1 VLENLKS
8 LLLNKY
14 LVGYLPSLTVA
25 TIVGSVIVPA
35 RPALAEAQLAC
46 SVPEG
51 QFITINNQAAYIYNE
66 NSSLNSS
73 NLLGSKIPLKNAS
86 VDVGSRGITDSNN
99 QSIVNLGTFTDAF
112 GSVLKN
118 KLSEDDRNRATEA
131 ALIAYL
137 RSSVDVGSEELAV
150 QIKSSIV
157 SAYQDLPDKQ
167 AEIKTQIETIDNNDL
182 LVALSTVASPN
193 LRALGFS
200 QAKITTIEGQIKT
213 QVANIKKEDSF
224 ASVKDQIFQAATTSL
239 TTEELQKLIDT
250 KNALDTEVD
259 RIRAGKDVAI
269 AEGEKVNY
277 QFLLENTGIAR
288 AQLTLPTT
296 QELQTKGLKGSGE
309 VVSVKYQV
317 LDEKDA
323 VVREGDSSAQ
333 AIIETVEAKQKVRIV
348 ATTAIVKIKPLAVN
362 SISLSIGTKCNDNS
376 SSSEQTL
383 TLVAI
388 LEPLRDPFGQI
399 TGCAGQLLPDYR
411 GFSVGMYDV
420 DPVTGM
426 ELGALTPLTTTE
438 LPDDPTNRVPKGIKP
453 NIENANPFFVTN
465 EDEGKY
471 SFLFDKDKGQL
482 DVGRSFILL
491 VKPPAG
497 STYGERRIK
506 LTITSKEGA
515 IVKYTAQALDGKPI
529 VVKDPLGRTTLDGDF
544 VLVEDAERIG
554 LSLALFNFN
563 TTVCQDREIRIDK
576 SSDRAVAEPGDTV
589 VYRLSVK
596 NLAESTLKDVIVTD
610 ALPLGFRL
618 DNKSIRAVIGDQIVN
633 VTTNSSDRGI
643 TFTYNGELATG
654 QTLNILY
661 GALLTPD
668 SVRGSGINTANVTAT
683 ALRTGDSIISNPNVS
698 DGPAKHKLRVEAGIL
713 SSCGTIIGR
722 VFVDKNF
729 DGEQQENEPGIPNA
743 VIFLQDGNR
752 ITTDANGL
760 FSVANV
766 LPGYWT
772 GVLDLTSL
780 PGYAIAPN
788 LKFKERN
795 SQSRLVHLEPSG
807 LVKMNFAVTPAFREI
822 EPDIPPETDTTDEST
837 ETNTSEEIT
846 DAVSETDS
854 GTSTLTETPNSNES
868 IDSTNGETK

>member
-1 VLENLKS
+1 
-8 LLLNKY
+8 
-14 LVGYLPSLTVA
+14 VA
-25 TIVGSVIVPA
+25 TIVSSAIVTTK
-35 RPALAEAQLAC
+35 PALAEAQLSC

-51 QFITINNQAAYIYNE
+51 QFITLNNQAKYIYND
-66 NSSLNSS
+66 NASQNSS
-73 NLLGSKIPLKNAS
+73 NLLSSQIPLKNTR

-99 QSIVNLGTFTDAF
+99 QSIVNLGTFTDAL
-112 GSVLKN
+112 GAVLKN
-118 KLSEDDRNRATEA
+118 KLGDDDRNRATEA

-137 RSSVDVGSEELAV
+137 RSSGDVNSEELAI

-157 SAYQDLPDKQ
+157 SIYQDQPDKQ
-167 AEIKTQIETIDNNDL
+167 TKIKTQIEAISNNDFI
-182 LVALSTVASPN
+182 VALSTVASPN
-193 LRALGFS
+193 LQALGFS
-200 QAKITTIEGQIKT
+200 QEKIATIEGQIKT
-213 QVANIKKEDSF
+213 QVANIKAEDSF
-224 ASVKDQIFQAATTSL
+224 ATVKDQIFQAAITNL

-250 KNALDTEVD
+250 KNALDAEVD
-259 RIRAGKDVAI
+259 RIRGGKDVAI
-269 AEGEKVNY
+269 AEGEQVNY
-277 QFLLENTGIAR
+277 QFLLENTGNAR
-288 AQLTLPTT
+288 AQLTLPTK
-296 QELQTKGLKGSGE
+296 QELQTKGLRGSGE

-317 LDEKDA
+317 LDEKDTL
-323 VVREGDSSAQ
+323 VREGDSSAQ
-333 AIIETVEAKQKVRIV
+333 TVTEIVEAKQKVKII
-348 ATTAIVKIKPLAVN
+348 ATTTIVKIKPLAVN

-411 GFSVGMYDV
+411 GFSVGMYDI
-420 DPVTGM
+420 DPVTGT

-438 LPDDPTNRVPKGIKP
+438 FPDDPTNRVPKGIKP
-453 NIENANPFFVTN
+453 NLENANPFFVTN

-482 DVGRSFILL
+482 DIGRSFILL

-515 IVKYTAQALDGKPI
+515 IVKYRAQALDGRPI
-529 VVKDPLGRTTLDGDF
+529 AVKDPLGRTTLDGDF

-576 SSDRAVAEPGDTV
+576 TSDRAVAEPGDTV

-596 NLAESTLKDVIVTD
+596 NLAEANLKDVVVTD
-610 ALPLGFRL
+610 VLPLGFRL
-618 DNKSIRAVIGDQIVN
+618 DNKSIRAAIGEQIVT
-633 VTTNSSDRGI
+633 VTANSSDRGI

-683 ALRTGDSIISNPNVS
+683 AIRTGESIISNPSVS

-795 SQSRLVHLEPSG
+795 GQSRLVHLEPSG

-822 EPDIPPETDTTDEST
+822 EPDTPTETDSTDEST
-837 ETNTSEEIT
+837 ETDTPEEMT
-846 DAVSETDS
+846 D
-854 GTSTLTETPNSNES
+854 TLTETPNSNES
-868 IDSTNGETK
+868 IDTTNGETK

>member
-1 VLENLKS
+1 VLKTFKS

-14 LVGYLPSLTVA
+14 LVGYLPSITVA
-25 TIVGSVIVPA
+25 TIVGSSIVTA
-35 RPALAEAQLAC
+35 RPALAEAQLTC

-51 QFITINNQAAYIYNE
+51 QFVTLNNQATYIYN
-66 NSSLNSS
+66 NSNLNSS
-73 NLLGSKIPLKNAS
+73 NLLGSQIPLKNARI
-86 VDVGSRGITDSNN
+86 DVGSRGITDSNN
-99 QSIVNLGTFTDAF
+99 QSIVNLGTFTDAL
-112 GSVLKN
+112 GAVLKT
-118 KLSEDDRNRATEA
+118 KLSEDDRAKATEA
-131 ALIAYL
+131 ALVVYL
-137 RSSVDVGSEELAV
+137 RSSVDVGSEELAI

-157 SAYQDLPDKQ
+157 SIYQDQPDKQ
-167 AEIKTQIETIDNNDL
+167 AEIQAQIETISNNDL
-182 LVALSTVASPN
+182 IVALSTVASPN
-193 LRALGFS
+193 LQALGFS
-200 QAKITTIEGQIKT
+200 QAKIATIEGQIKT
-213 QVANIKKEDSF
+213 QVANIKPEDSF
-224 ASVKDQIFQAATTSL
+224 ATTKDQIFQAATTSL

-250 KNALDTEVD
+250 KNTLDTEVD
-259 RIRAGKDVAI
+259 RIRGGKDIAI

-288 AQLTLPTT
+288 AQLTLPTA

-317 LDEKDA
+317 LDASDA

-333 AIIETVEAKQKVRIV
+333 AVTEAVEAKQKVRII
-348 ATTAIVKIKPLAVN
+348 ATTTIVKIKPLAVN
-362 SISLSIGTKCNDNS
+362 SISLSMGTKCNDNS

-420 DPVTGM
+420 DPATGT

-438 LPDDPTNRVPKGIKP
+438 FPDDPNNRVPKGIKP
-453 NIENANPFFVTN
+453 NLENANPFFVTN

-497 STYGERRIK
+497 NTYGERRIK
-506 LTITSKEGA
+506 LTITSREGA
-515 IVKYTAQALDGKPI
+515 IVKYTAQSLDGRPI
-529 VVKDPLGRTTLDGDF
+529 SVKDPLGRTTIEGDF

-554 LSLALFNFN
+554 LSLAIFNFN
-563 TTVCQDREIRIDK
+563 ASVCQDREIRIDK
-576 SSDRAVAEPGDTV
+576 TSDRAVAEPGDTV

-610 ALPLGFRL
+610 VLPLGFRL
-618 DNKSIRAVIGDQIVN
+618 DNKSVRASIGEQIVN
-633 VTTNSSDRGI
+633 ITANSSDRGI
-643 TFTYNGELATG
+643 TFTFNGELATG

-683 ALRTGDSIISNPNVS
+683 AVRTGDSIVGNARVS

-795 SQSRLVHLEPSG
+795 GQSRLVHLEPSG

-822 EPDIPPETDTTDEST
+822 EPDTPVEETNPTEEST
-837 ETNTSEEIT
+837 ETNGSAEIT
-846 DAVSETDS
+846 DTVSETDS
-854 GTSTLTETPNSNES
+854 ETNTLTETPNSNES
-868 IDSTNGETK
+868 TDAINGETK

>member
-1 VLENLKS
+1 M
-8 LLLNKY
+8 LL
-14 LVGYLPSLTVA
+14 
-25 TIVGSVIVPA
+25 TIVGSSIVTTKPA
-35 RPALAEAQLAC
+35 FAEAQLTC

-51 QFITINNQAAYIYNE
+51 QFVTLNNQAAYIYND
-66 NSSLNSS
+66 NASQNSS
-73 NLLGSKIPLKNAS
+73 NLLGLQIPLKNARL
-86 VDVGSRGITDSNN
+86 DVGSRGITDSNN
-99 QSIVNLGTFTDAF
+99 QSIVNLGTFTDAL
-112 GSVLKN
+112 GAVLKT
-118 KLSEDDRNRATEA
+118 KLNDDDRNKATEA

-137 RSSVDVGSEELAV
+137 RSSVDVGNEELAL

-157 SAYQDLPDKQ
+157 SIYQDQPDKQ
-167 AEIKTQIETIDNNDL
+167 AEIKAQIDTVSSNDL
-182 LVALSTVASPN
+182 IVALSTVASPN
-193 LRALGFS
+193 LQALGFS
-200 QAKITTIEGQIKT
+200 QAKIATIEGQIKT
-213 QVANIKKEDSF
+213 QVANIKAEDSF
-224 ASVKDQIFQAATTSL
+224 ATVKDQIFQAATTNL

-250 KNALDTEVD
+250 KNALDAEVD
-259 RIRAGKDVAI
+259 RIRGGKDIAI
-269 AEGEKVNY
+269 VEGEKVNY

-288 AQLTLPTT
+288 AQLTLPTK

-317 LDEKDA
+317 LDEKDT

-333 AIIETVEAKQKVRIV
+333 TVTETVEAKQKVRII
-348 ATTAIVKIKPLAVN
+348 ATTTIVKIKPLAVN

-411 GFSVGMYDV
+411 GFSVGIYDI
-420 DPVTGM
+420 DPITGT

-438 LPDDPTNRVPKGIKP
+438 FPDDPKNRVPKGIKP
-453 NIENANPFFVTN
+453 NLENANPFFVTN

-471 SFLFDKDKGQL
+471 SFLFDKGKGQL
-482 DVGRSFILL
+482 DIGRSFILL

-506 LTITSKEGA
+506 LTITSREGA
-515 IVKYTAQALDGKPI
+515 IVKYTAQALDGRPI
-529 VVKDPLGRTTLDGDF
+529 VAKDPLGRTTLDGDF

-563 TTVCQDREIRIDK
+563 TNVCLDREIRIEK
-576 SSDRAVAEPGDTV
+576 TGDRAVAEPGDTV
-589 VYRLSVK
+589 VYRLTVK
-596 NLAESTLKDVIVTD
+596 NLAEATLKDVIVTD
-610 ALPLGFRL
+610 SLPLGFRL
-618 DNKSIRAVIGDQIVN
+618 DSKSVRASIEGQP
-633 VTTNSSDRGI
+633 VTLATKSKDGEI
-643 TFTYNGELATG
+643 QFTFNGSMATG
-654 QTLNILY
+654 QVLNIVY

-668 SVRGSGINTANVTAT
+668 SVRGSGINTASVRAT
-683 ALRTGDSIISNPNVS
+683 AVRTSDSIVSNPSVS
-698 DGPAKHKLRVEAGIL
+698 DGPAKYKLRVEAGIL

-795 SQSRLVHLEPSG
+795 GQSRLVHLEPSG

-822 EPDIPPETDTTDEST
+822 EPDTPTETDSNNEST
-837 ETNTSEEIT
+837 ETDTPEEMT
-846 DAVSETDS
+846 DTVSEMD
-854 GTSTLTETPNSNES
+854 TSTETFNSNES
-868 IDSTNGETK
+868 IDTTNGETE